1 LVGGIINQR
10 KNNMYDIIGNVVDEQ
25 NRPILGVVVDDGFK
39 GTSTNSMG
47 YYSLKTDKKRINF
60 RMIGFK
66 QESFDLSKYSD
77 GSSVNVDITLKPDT
91 EITTYK
97 PVEIV
102 SPRTKQKK
110 GLSKNQM
117 RNIGF
122 AMIGLALILTSVLVY
137 KAVKK

>member
-1 LVGGIINQR
+1 
-10 KNNMYDIIGNVVDEQ
+10 MYDIIGNVVDEQ